1 MSVVQASCQINP
13 GVGKCIC
20 SVPHTGQ
27 VRYLLQEPGPPQ
39 RQVPADFGLRLL
51 QLIECYYLILY
62 IYAASAQF
70 LSRVYAAQ

>member
-1 MSVVQASCQINP
+1 MH
-13 GVGKCIC
+13 C

-51 QLIECYYLILY
+51 QLIR
-62 IYAASAQF
+62 AAVAV
-70 LSRVYAAQ
+70 LAAGGATAVVVAAAAA

>member
-1 MSVVQASCQINP
+1 MH
-13 GVGKCIC
+13 C

-62 IYAASAQF
+62 IYMQLARNFYREYMQHNEKTKGYLVACM
-70 LSRVYAAQ
+70 